1 VSIKCYALLLL
12 KNFVIKLENLELV
25 SIVQA
30 LENKIN
36 KSGKLSAQK
45 LTNNG
50 LESLAKILLFKKNG

>member
-25 SIVQA
+25 SIVQV